1 MTSTLNEPEFATIVD
16 RLFENASRDALP
28 VDRTTFHE
36 KSVAERVE
44 LFQNIYVPVAPD
56 AGRLLY
62 SLVRAIKPKT
72 IVEYG
77 LSYGIST
84 LHSAAAVRDNGFGRI
99 ITTEM
104 NTTKIAASRA
114 TFAEAGVSDLI
125 TILEGD
131 ARETLKM
138 IDGPIEFLL
147 LDGWPDLDLPILKIL
162 EDKLA
167 PGALVIAD
175 NVGFESSKPYLE
187 YIRTP
192 ENGYVS
198 VASPIGEC
206 MELSCRCA

>member
-1 MTSTLNEPEFATIVD
+1 MTTTLHKPEFATIVD
-16 RLFENASRDALP
+16 RLFVNASRDAIP
-28 VDRTTFHE
+28 VDRDTFHK
-36 KSVAERVE
+36 KSVEERVE
-44 LFQNIYVPVAPD
+44 LFQGIYVPVAPD

-62 SLVRAIKPKT
+62 SLVRAAKPKT

-77 LSYGIST
+77 MSFGIST

-99 ITTEM
+99 VTTEM
-104 NTTKIAASRA
+104 STAKIATARA

-131 ARETLKM
+131 ARETLKT

-147 LDGWPDLDLPILKIL
+147 LDGWPDLDLPVLKLL

-175 NVGFESSKPYLE
+175 NVAFESSKPYLE
-187 YIRTP
+187 YVRTP
-192 ENGYVS
+192 ANGYVS
-198 VASPIGEC
+198 VSSPIGEC
-206 MELSCRCA
+206 MELSSRCP

>member
-1 MTSTLNEPEFATIVD
+1 M
-16 RLFENASRDALP
+16 
-28 VDRTTFHE
+28 
-36 KSVAERVE
+36 
-44 LFQNIYVPVAPD
+44 
-56 AGRLLY
+56 
-62 SLVRAIKPKT
+62 VRAIKPRT

-131 ARETLKM
+131 ARETLKTVDSP
-138 IDGPIEFLL
+138 IDFLL
-147 LDGWPDLDLPILKIL
+147 LDGWPDLDLTILNIV
-162 EDKLA
+162 ENKLA

-175 NVGFESSKPYLE
+175 NIGFESSKPYLE
-187 YIRTP
+187 YVRNP

-206 MELSCRCA
+206 MELSTSCKK